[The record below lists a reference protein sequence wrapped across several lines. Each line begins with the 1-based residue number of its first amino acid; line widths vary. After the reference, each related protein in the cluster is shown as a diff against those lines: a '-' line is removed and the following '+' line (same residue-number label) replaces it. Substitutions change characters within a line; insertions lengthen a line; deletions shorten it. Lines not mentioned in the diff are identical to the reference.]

1 MSGVRFFLRTHR
13 RVIVGVIVALL
24 ALGAA
29 QASGYTTV
37 AGDTEAERAA
47 FARES
52 ESLARR
58 LAYLA
63 PIPTE
68 LMTLGGY
75 VSWRVFGALPLLLGL
90 GTLWLAVSMLRGSE
104 DANRIELL
112 LGAGDRRV
120 TVVREAV
127 TAFALSAIGASF
139 GLCLSLWTTSSG
151 ELEPSALVLQAVAL
165 LAVLLFVFGL
175 GTVSAQLG
183 GSRRSAFGIGAAT
196 LFVLNLLNSLGSAS
210 GALSGFRRLSPLSW
224 YSASN
229 PMARGGDFSAAG
241 TGALIVVALIL
252 LVLAALAFE
261 RRDIGQPLVAAHLS
275 RRRRAVAPSGVG
287 WYRRRLLGSL
297 YEQRVALG
305 WWVIGVFVVVIFFV
319 TVAPGMVA
327 ALEQVPQLHDYLAT
341 ITNGDIAR
349 GLVGL
354 FLIGTIQ
361 LLLALF
367 AVTAVAGWAHDDA
380 SGRLELELSLPIS
393 RSKVVV
399 RRAASLTTSAAGIGL
414 VALLFMFVLAGSRGI
429 EFELR
434 RVLLAAVLLVPF
446 TVAWGAIGAL
456 WTSWRPQGAVFA
468 LTALTVVSYF
478 LQEVTPLYGWPDW
491 VLDISFFHLYG
502 NPLVA
507 DPAWWR
513 VAVLLTVC
521 TAGFAGAAQLSRTR
535 DVGR

>member
-47 FARES
+47 FASES

-112 LGAGDRRV
+112 LGAGDRRA

-229 PMARGGDFSAAG
+229 PMARGGDFSVAG

-252 LVLAALAFE
+252 LALAALAFE
-261 RRDIGQPLVAAHLS
+261 RRDIGQPLVAAHLR

-399 RRAASLTTSAAGIGL
+399 RRAASLTTSASGIGL

-456 WTSWRPQGAVFA
+456 WTSWRPQGAVFV

>member
-47 FARES
+47 FTSES

-139 GLCLSLWTTSSG
+139 GLCLSLWATSSG

-229 PMARGGDFSAAG
+229 PMARGGDFSVAG

-252 LVLAALAFE
+252 LALAALAFE

-380 SGRLELELSLPIS
+380 SGRLELELSLPSS

-446 TVAWGAIGAL
+446 TVALGAVGAL

-513 VAVLLTVC
+513 IAVLLTVC

>member
-47 FARES
+47 FASES

-456 WTSWRPQGAVFA
+456 WTSWRPQGAVFV

>member
-151 ELEPSALVLQAVAL
+151 ELETSALVLQAVAL

-229 PMARGGDFSAAG
+229 PMARGGDFSVAG

>member
-1 MSGVRFFLRTHR
+1 MGSGASDHRF
-13 RVIVGVIVALL
+13 VG
-24 ALGAA
+24 G
-29 QASGYTTV
+29 SG
-37 AGDTEAERAA
+37 
-47 FARES
+47 
-52 ESLARR
+52 
-58 LAYLA
+58 
-63 PIPTE
+63 
-68 LMTLGGY
+68 
-75 VSWRVFGALPLLLGL
+75 
-90 GTLWLAVSMLRGSE
+90 LWLAVSMLRGSE

-367 AVTAVAGWAHDDA
+367 AVTAVAGWVHDDA

>member
-37 AGDTEAERAA
+37 AGDSEAERAA
-47 FARES
+47 FASES

-229 PMARGGDFSAAG
+229 PMARGGDFSVAG
-241 TGALIVVALIL
+241 TGALIVVALML
-252 LVLAALAFE
+252 LALAALAFE

-275 RRRRAVAPSGVG
+275 RRRRALAPSGVG
-287 WYRRRLLGSL
+287 WYRRRVFGSL

-456 WTSWRPQGAVFA
+456 WTSWRPQGAVFV